1 MLVVAER
8 WLQLVGSAAFDV
20 PLRLHSLWLTLVRAH
35 MTLRENLVTL
45 SLAMR
50 KSLRFFTLNYYTNT
64 LDSRFSLRNLIL
76 NGCSAYLRFSVL
88 L

>member
-1 MLVVAER
+1 
-8 WLQLVGSAAFDV
+8 
-20 PLRLHSLWLTLVRAH
+20 